1 MFETAK
7 ARLPDIA
14 RRLSAILGGGMA
26 IIFAGCASTGGGTA
40 ALAPPPIRE
49 ALQFNAAKYGVCNAA
64 VAVIKGRRLESVETA
79 QGCTSELVLTPESVF
94 EAASLSKP
102 VFAYAV
108 LKLVQ
113 EGKMDLDAPV
123 LKYLPQGYVH
133 SFQPYL
139 ADSASDRVSDQRLQ
153 AVTVRMVLNHTSG
166 LPNWSAGPLAFDQPP
181 GDKWHYSGEGY
192 VFLQRAVEAVTGEKL
207 DAVMAHRVFE
217 PLGMTHSEYT
227 RKPRLE
233 KFIVPGSTWEGTTLR
248 SFPFQVP
255 VAAFTLYT
263 SAQDYGRFLTA
274 VLNDERTLRQIV
286 DASVPVNPQLDL
298 NWGLGWG
305 VERHADDAVIW
316 HWGNNPGYRAFV
328 MASTRT
334 GDGFVV
340 LTSNERG
347 LALAEPL
354 GERIVPGG
362 PHKTFRF
369 HLLRDGLANLLCETV
384 DICL

>member
-1 MFETAK
+1 
-7 ARLPDIA
+7 
-14 RRLSAILGGGMA
+14 MA
-26 IIFAGCASTGGGTA
+26 VIFAGCAITSGDTA
-40 ALAPPPIRE
+40 ALAPPPFRE
-49 ALQFNAAKYGVCNAA
+49 ALQLNAAKYGVCNAA
-64 VAVIKGRRLESVETA
+64 AAVIKGRRLESVETV
-79 QGCTSELVLTPESVF
+79 QGCATELVLTPESVF

-133 SFQPYL
+133 SFQPHL

-166 LPNWSAGPLAFDQPP
+166 LPNWSAGPLTFDQPP

-233 KFIVPGSTWEGTTLR
+233 KFIVPGSTREGKTAR

-263 SAQDYGRFLTA
+263 SAQDYGRFLAA

-305 VERHADDAVIW
+305 VERHVDDAVIW

-340 LTSNERG
+340 MTSNERG

-369 HLLRDGLANLLCETV
+369 HLLRNGLANLLCETINLCV
-384 DICL
+384 